1 MKIVQTTIDNIKK
14 HRTDYLNSLPYFQEL
29 FIELMISSSDYYI
42 FQEENNEIGY
52 AIWNNDGV
60 LIEFHVLDKA

>member
-1 MKIVQTTIDNIKK
+1 MKIVQTSIDNIKK

-42 FQEENNEIGY
+42 FQEENNEIG
-52 AIWNNDGV
+52 
-60 LIEFHVLDKA
+60 